1 MRIKKIQIK
10 NFRLLR
16 DVELCLDERI
26 SLIVGRNNSGKTSL
40 AELFRRL
47 LSEKVASFRL
57 EDFSLAVHSEFWD
70 AFQIAKKG
78 REEIDVRAKLPS
90 IDITLI
96 AGYNK
101 SAPSFGRLADFIV
114 DLDPDCEEACIDIC
128 YKLGEGK
135 LKAFLDEIEVDSELD
150 ESQQKIKLLQKM
162 KELIPKYYSCRIIA
176 RDPNDSTNTRT
187 LEWIKLRE
195 LIQGNFISAQRGID
209 DITHTEND
217 SLSKILNALF
227 ESANQE
233 NSQESDQKIVD
244 ELKEG
249 VRAVQE
255 NIDKSFNERLTN
267 LLPALNLFGYRF
279 PAPKIVTETN
289 LDVGLLLRN
298 HTKIRYS
305 ANGIN
310 LPEGYNGLGTRNLIY
325 ILLKLF
331 EAFKS
336 FKTRGDDPCIHLM
349 FLEEPEAHLH
359 PQMQEVFVSKLEEV
373 SGLFSIQYGDRQPW
387 PVQFIITT
395 HSPHMANKADFDSLR
410 YFLTTV
416 DPNAID
422 SSYTQVKVKDLK
434 RDYGDRDGNDEE
446 NNKFLHKYMTLTR
459 CDLLF
464 ADKVILIEGTS
475 ERLLLPVM
483 IGKVDIELTGENRLG
498 SQYISVLEVGGA
510 YSHIFFRLLDFLELP
525 ALIITDLDSI
535 NAKNKACLVS
545 KGKGT
550 SNASIKSWFNV
561 VTISPYDLLMKK
573 ESDKIEG
580 IRRIAYQIPEIGSSI
595 CGRSLEAAFMLAN
608 SAKFSLIN
616 NDNIE
621 KLVWDK
627 ALKEK
632 KSEFALKHAI
642 FDTDWSVPRYIYEGL
657 VWLATISRPNSSK
670 TKQTTNQSSKAEI
683 HGE

>member
-10 NFRLLR
+10 NFRLLK
-16 DVELCLDERI
+16 DVELCLDKHM

-47 LSEKVASFRL
+47 LSEKIASFRL
-57 EDFSLAVHSEFWD
+57 EDFSLAAHSEFWS

-78 REEIDVRAKLPS
+78 QEEIDVRATLPS
-90 IDITLI
+90 IDVTLI

-101 SAPSFGRLADFIV
+101 STASFGPLADFIV
-114 DLDPDCEEACIDIC
+114 DLDLDCEEACIDIC

-135 LKAFLDEIEVDSELD
+135 LKAFFDEIEVDSELD

-176 RDPNDSTNTRT
+176 RDPNDSTNIRP

-233 NSQESDQKIVD
+233 NSQKSDQQTVD

-249 VRAVQE
+249 VKAVQE
-255 NIDKSFNERLTN
+255 NIDRSFNGQLTN

-279 PAPKIVTETN
+279 SAPKIVTETN

-298 HTKIRYS
+298 HTKICYS

-336 FKTRGDDPCIHLM
+336 FKTRGDEPGIHLM

-373 SGLFSIQYGDRQPW
+373 AELFANQYGDGQPW

-416 DPNAID
+416 DSNARD
-422 SSYTQVKVKDLK
+422 SSYTKVKDLK
-434 RDYGDRDGNDEE
+434 RDFGDRK
-446 NNKFLHKYMTLTR
+446 NKDKEFQKDNEFLHQYMTLTR

-483 IGKVDIELTGENRLG
+483 IGKVDTELTEENTLE

-535 NAKNKACLVS
+535 GAKNEACLVS
-545 KGKGT
+545 EGEGT
-550 SNASIKSWFNV
+550 SNASIKSWFSV
-561 VTISPYDLLMKK
+561 VTISPNALLMKQ
-573 ESDKIEG
+573 ESDKIKG

-616 NDNIE
+616 NDSIE
-621 KLVWDK
+621 KLVWDRT
-627 ALKEK
+627 LKEK

-642 FDTDWSVPRYIYEGL
+642 YDTDWAVPRYIYEGL
-657 VWLATISRPNSSK
+657 VWLATAAEPNS
-670 TKQTTNQSSKAEI
+670 
-683 HGE
+683 